1 MSESFDLVVLGGG
14 SGGVRAARMAA
25 GFGAKVALVEAKHL
39 GGTCVNVGCVPKKLM
54 VYGASY
60 AEHFHDASGF
70 GWTLGAE
77 PRFDWATLAERREAE
92 IRRLNGIYRSLL
104 EGPGVTIVDGY
115 GRLTARDTVEVNGR
129 SLKAKTLLIATG
141 GRSRTPPI
149 PGRELCKTSDDFF
162 ALRTQPRRVVVTGG
176 GYIGVELASIFR
188 ALGSEV
194 HLVHKDP
201 QLLNAFDVDVR
212 SFFTEQIQ
220 LHGIHLHTKH
230 MISRL
235 ERRGDQVASILDNGT
250 ELLADLQLAAV
261 GRRPETD
268 GLGLAEVGVETS
280 RDGAILID
288 DTFQTTC
295 SGIYALGDCV
305 GRVQLTPVALA
316 EGMAFARRLFG
327 GQPDASV
334 NYDLI
339 PTAVFATPQ
348 VSTVGL
354 TEDEAWHRGEHCT
367 IFRSTFRP
375 MKNTLSGSP
384 SKMMMKL
391 VVCAKTDRVLGLHV
405 VGPDAGE
412 IVQGFAV
419 ALRAGATKAQFDAT
433 IGIHP
438 TAAEELVTMRTPV
451 APMQGCPSRG

>member
-1 MSESFDLVVLGGG
+1 MSDSYDLIVLGGG

-25 GFGAKVALVEAKHL
+25 GFGARVALVESARL

-54 VYGASY
+54 VYGASF
-60 AEHFHDASGF
+60 AEQFHEAAGF

-77 PRFDWATLAERREAE
+77 PRHDWGTLVARREEE
-92 IRRLNGIYRSLL
+92 ITRLNGVYRSLL
-104 EGPGVTIVDGY
+104 EKSGVQIVEGF
-115 GRLTARDTVEVNGR
+115 GRLTAPDTVAVGER
-129 SLKAKTLLIATG
+129 KLQAKTILIATG
-141 GRSRTPPI
+141 GRPRVLKI
-149 PGRELCKTSDDFF
+149 PGWELGKTSDDFF
-162 ALRTQPRRVVVTGG
+162 ALRARPRSVVVAGG
-176 GYIGVELASIFR
+176 GYIGVELACIFR
-188 ALGSEV
+188 AFGCEV

-212 SFFTEQIQ
+212 HFFGEQIQ
-220 LHGIHLHTKH
+220 LHGVHLHTKH
-230 MISRL
+230 LIERL
-235 ERRGDQVASILDNGT
+235 ERKGEQVVATLDDGST
-250 ELLADLQLAAV
+250 LAADLQLSAV
-261 GRRPETD
+261 GRVPATD
-268 GLGLAEVGVETS
+268 GLGLADVGIETS
-280 RDGAILID
+280 PNGAIVID

-295 SGIYALGDCV
+295 PGVYALGDCV

-334 NYDLI
+334 DYDLI

-348 VSTVGL
+348 VATVGL
-354 TEDEAWHRGEHCT
+354 TEDEAWHRGEQCV

-375 MKNTLSGSP
+375 MKHTLGGLHT
-384 SKMMMKL
+384 KMMMKL

-419 ALRAGATKAQFDAT
+419 ALRAGVTKAQLDAT

-451 APMQGCPSRG
+451 PPMHG